1 VLISYDNTIYKVRYT
16 NIFQKM
22 SSNNKND
29 SSQKFLE
36 FGIITNYIQ
45 MILRKH

>member
-1 VLISYDNTIYKVRYT
+1 
-16 NIFQKM
+16 M

-45 MILRKH
+45 KILRKN